1 MWESI
6 TTDSC
11 EVCQC
16 SPRSKRAEKPC
27 LDKENIARPLSPAK
41 NEDLSFYASSS
52 PPKAVCAGTS
62 PNHCNHNLITRR
74 PLEDHDPNSSDSGY
88 HTNYRSDNGKFSSY
102 ASPCR
107 GSFESASI
115 GSMEDE
121 FFEDFSYIEPLEDNL
136 PQDFNKLING
146 PIAFHSKNKET
157 TATKST
163 SPKDLVIRP
172 LFRRA
177 LSFQNEKSLPA
188 SSKARSCLF
197 TESRPFKR
205 PEPPQEFE
213 NPTNTKK
220 QKVDDDQ
227 EIPSVPWVQRPILKR
242 AYSATEESIMCA
254 VQKSSVEPDLIGDF
268 SKTFCLPL
276 TQGRHQDLKSIT
288 PATLARLIRGDYNG
302 NISSFKV
309 IDCRYPYEYDGGH
322 IEGAVNVYTKDQC
335 MELLNNFNTAANE
348 HMKRSNILI
357 FHCEFSSERGP
368 NLYRYLREQDRQINQ
383 DVYPSLH
390 YPEVYLLEGGYKD
403 FFEQFANL
411 CVPISYT
418 EMLHPEHE
426 TELRYFRQK
435 SKTWNADSRRRQ
447 PRTNLFKRLG
457 I

>member
-1 MWESI
+1 MSAKNCGSCQI
-6 TTDSC
+6 IGDRVGAARSVINTKFASSTKVGNVIRAYLLLLFFKSRFSAKSNRRFSVFTSLYIARSTTSKKVHTLIKNNYC
-11 EVCQC
+11 FALWWNFPFRHLCIFC
-16 SPRSKRAEKPC
+16 SRSKRAEKPC

-368 NLYRYLREQDRQINQ
+368 NL
-383 DVYPSLH
+383 
-390 YPEVYLLEGGYKD
+390 
-403 FFEQFANL
+403 
-411 CVPISYT
+411 
-418 EMLHPEHE
+418 
-426 TELRYFRQK
+426 
-435 SKTWNADSRRRQ
+435 
-447 PRTNLFKRLG
+447 
-457 I
+457 